1 LYEVKVAQQQ
11 IMIRSAF
18 CSLFAEAFTGTSCGT
33 TVLMVI
39 KDHKRDTIPQLPQEQ
54 EIN

>member
-1 LYEVKVAQQQ
+1 MKYYQKLRKQKFV
-11 IMIRSAF
+11 
-18 CSLFAEAFTGTSCGT
+18 EAFTGTSRGT